1 MAKKCRSSQQLNERS
16 RKLARDVNAQKIN
29 AKQAKYQWICQNQ
42 NVRDTWIEDLD
53 LVFAG
58 TINIPATEAKAIE
71 TAAEASEAAFDPSNR
86 FFFTYG
92 ASVADKTQDKTH
104 DKNRLAAAAVIYKRP
119 SAKDNNAN
127 WGGMQYELGHCDTT
141 SGAEAG
147 LVAIS
152 KCLSLAT
159 QELRSTQH
167 QETAPKITIF
177 THYEDAITSID
188 RVRYLDSTKGYSEA
202 SAPLLEIV
210 KKSRRLRDRH
220 GVDIQ
225 LNWIP
230 RHADVE
236 GNRFA
241 ESAARKAAAS
251 QTPPAISC

>member
-1 MAKKCRSSQQLNERS
+1 MAKKNRSSQQLNERS
-16 RKLARDVNAQKIN
+16 RKLARDVNSQKIN
-29 AKQAKYQWICQNQ
+29 AKQAKYEAYCQNQ

-53 LVFAG
+53 LQFAG
-58 TINIPATEAKAIE
+58 VINIPATEEKAIE
-71 TAAEASEAAFDPSNR
+71 TATEASEAAFDPCNR

-92 ASVADKTQDKTH
+92 ASVADKTQEKTH

-119 SAKDNNAN
+119 SAKNNIS
-127 WGGMQYELGHCDTT
+127 WGGMQYELGHCYTT

-159 QELRSTQH
+159 QEIRSAQH

-177 THYEDAITSID
+177 THYEDAISRID
-188 RVRYLDSTKGYSEA
+188 KARYMDSTKDHSEA
-202 SAPLLEIV
+202 TPAVREIV
-210 KKSRRLRDRH
+210 KKSQRLRDRH
-220 GVDIQ
+220 GAVIE

-230 RHADVE
+230 RHAKVE

-241 ESAARKAAAS
+241 EYAARKAAAS
-251 QTPPAISC
+251 QTLPAASY